1 VDYTNNPCDAIGI
14 DQGPEQQSIKEEN
27 AKAPLAR
34 KVGETMPWINLT
46 IRRGTFTKDVQH
58 TVMAK
63 LTDALMF
70 WEKIPD
76 NPEARKKMMGWVY
89 EVAED
94 SGYSAGSPHHKEPFY
109 CIEVRIIAGRLDRL
123 TKQHIMQDFTKIIM
137 LAEGKTHFSE
147 DATRV
152 WVTIVE
158 LQTEDWSIG
167 GHTDWL
173 RDYESA
179 LNVLGNDSKLG

>member
-1 VDYTNNPCDAIGI
+1 
-14 DQGPEQQSIKEEN
+14 
-27 AKAPLAR
+27 
-34 KVGETMPWINLT
+34 MPWINLT

-58 TVMAK
+58 AVMAK

-94 SGYSAGSPHHKEPFY
+94 SGYSGGSPHHEDPYY
-109 CIEVRIIAGRLDRL
+109 CIEVRVLAGRFDRL
-123 TKQHIMQDFTKIIM
+123 TKQQVMQDFTKIIM

-158 LQTEDWSIG
+158 LQNEDWAIG

-179 LNVLGNDSKLG
+179 LHTLGTDLTPK